1 MIPNEFVEL
10 DRIPLTPQGK
20 LDRAALAEAR
30 QRQPAR
36 DGQLAPPRTETERRV
51 ADEILKPVLELD
63 EIGADDNFFE
73 LGGHSLQVLNVL
85 SRVRSIFGVE
95 IRVTQF
101 FQVPTLA
108 GIAAVIDGTAG
119 ADEDRPDRELL
130 LQAIEKV
137 EGSLEPDGAEAS
149 C

>member
-1 MIPNEFVEL
+1 
-10 DRIPLTPQGK
+10 
-20 LDRAALAEAR
+20 
-30 QRQPAR
+30 
-36 DGQLAPPRTETERRV
+36 
-51 ADEILKPVLELD
+51 
-63 EIGADDNFFE
+63 
-73 LGGHSLQVLNVL
+73 VLNVL

-108 GIAAVIDGTAG
+108 GIAAVIDGTGG